1 MVPCS
6 SSQHAWSIIVHV
18 AFHVACCFSFKFNS
32 ITSPTCCVDSSVEM
46 ATVGG
51 CCQPDIHPA
60 SPGYISCRMIKKPT
74 TKTDSTKF
82 CRRNIVES
90 NVLSSRVLLRR
101 GWLVI
106 WLDTSC
112 TVATFTVHLAAWVI
126 YLHGKRLHLSR
137 RDSVGPYHAC
147 LLILLL
153 QYLGL
158 LFVMQPSGSCASSL
172 AAA

>member
-1 MVPCS
+1 ML
-6 SSQHAWSIIVHV
+6 
-18 AFHVACCFSFKFNS
+18 
-32 ITSPTCCVDSSVEM
+32 
-46 ATVGG
+46 
-51 CCQPDIHPA
+51 PA
-60 SPGYISCRMIKKPT
+60 RYPSRLAGLHLLWNDKKPT

-82 CRRNIVES
+82 CRRNIVET
-90 NVLSSRVLLRR
+90 NVLSSRVLLMR

-126 YLHGKRLHLSR
+126 YLHCKRLHSSQ

-153 QYLGL
+153 QY
-158 LFVMQPSGSCASSL
+158 S
-172 AAA
+172 

>member
-1 MVPCS
+1 M
-6 SSQHAWSIIVHV
+6 
-18 AFHVACCFSFKFNS
+18 
-32 ITSPTCCVDSSVEM
+32 
-46 ATVGG
+46 
-51 CCQPDIHPA
+51 
-60 SPGYISCRMIKKPT
+60 
-74 TKTDSTKF
+74 
-82 CRRNIVES
+82 ES
-90 NVLSSRVLLRR
+90 NALSSRVQLRR

-126 YLHGKRLHLSR
+126 YLHGKRLHLSQ

-158 LFVMQPSGSCASSL
+158 LFVMHPSGLLCKFSCGSLGGDWGTAVTEGGLVDLALPVTTASAVVNASAASCAVAGL
-172 AAA
+172 